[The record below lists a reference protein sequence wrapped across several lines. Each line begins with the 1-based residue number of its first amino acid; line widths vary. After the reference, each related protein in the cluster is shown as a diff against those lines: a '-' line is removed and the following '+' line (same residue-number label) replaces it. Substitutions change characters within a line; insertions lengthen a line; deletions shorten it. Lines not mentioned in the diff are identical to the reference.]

1 VEIHGFLYRLRHGEN
16 STRVPRMDIRGRP
29 SVACVKIRPAY
40 LLYGCARVRLGCYSG
55 PVAAGLWVR
64 VHTRKSN
71 ARVALRV
78 SYSYMCA
85 YEIGCFTLSL
95 WQYAVRAIC
104 MAGGQPS
111 LISTPK
117 AVKRIDLHASGRV
130 HVQHDI
136 ATSSS
141 KPCPPNSSGQCP
153 QSASSMRA
161 SASAAP
167 SFSCTHLIGCVKGA
181 CGSFG
186 LTRIKHDP

>member
-1 VEIHGFLYRLRHGEN
+1 
-16 STRVPRMDIRGRP
+16 MDIRGRP

-71 ARVALRV
+71 DASRYVYRTPICARMRLDA
-78 SYSYMCA
+78 SHFHCGNM
-85 YEIGCFTLSL
+85 
-95 WQYAVRAIC
+95 QYARSAL
-104 MAGGQPS
+104 AGGQPS

-117 AVKRIDLHASGRV
+117 AVKRIDLQLHASGRV